1 MIEDK
6 NIHVGIIG
14 GLGKMGRWFHRFFA
28 ELGYQ
33 VSVADL
39 GTETTPEDLAKTCN
53 LVLVAVPLQ
62 HTVEVVRA
70 IGPLV

>member
-33 VSVADL
+33 VVLASDAHSTYSKGPEKVIKRWHGEL
-39 GTETTPEDLAKTCN
+39 SETGVTLSAAK
-53 LVLVAVPLQ
+53 
-62 HTVEVVRA
+62 E
-70 IGPLV
+70 ISF